1 MDTEDSLIEES
12 ENKHRF
18 NFKEI
23 FNIRHLLI
31 FFLVFFFLN
40 LIYIDIL
47 LIQGL
52 NKQTI
57 VQRFE
62 NITSQTPAVQN
73 LPTPNPNL
81 CPQSCVTQINDAL
94 ASNKTA
100 VLTPAPQKT
109 AAPVQINN
117 TSQQIKEYYVPFG
130 SGSGNY
136 SDWQNVPG
144 LQASVDSSAY
154 GNIKSV
160 VLEASLH
167 IPTGNETASVR
178 LYDVTQNHPVWNS
191 QIDFNGNTNS
201 VALVSPNISLD
212 GGNNVY
218 AVQVKTQLQ
227 YNAVLDQSRLHITT
241 Q

>member
-1 MDTEDSLIEES
+1 MDTEGSLIEES
-12 ENKHRF
+12 ENKRRF

-23 FNIRHLLI
+23 LNIRHLLI

-62 NITSQTPAVQN
+62 NITSQTPAK
-73 LPTPNPNL
+73 PISTPDSNV
-81 CPQSCVTQINDAL
+81 CPQSCISQINSL
-94 ASNKTA
+94 INSNRTA
-100 VLTPAPQKT
+100 VITPTPQ
-109 AAPVQINN
+109 ASIIPI
-117 TSQQIKEYYVPFG
+117 QQTGNSSVAKEYYIPFG
-130 SGSGNY
+130 SGSG
-136 SDWQNVPG
+136 SSPDWQNVPG

-154 GNIKSV
+154 SGIKSV
-160 VLEASLH
+160 VFEASLH

-191 QIDFNGNTNS
+191 QIDFNGNSNS
-201 VALVSPNISLD
+201 VFLSSPNVSLD
-212 GGNNVY
+212 SGNNVY
-218 AVQVKTQLQ
+218 AVQLKTQLQ
-227 YNAVLDQSRLHITT
+227 SNAVLDQSRLHITT